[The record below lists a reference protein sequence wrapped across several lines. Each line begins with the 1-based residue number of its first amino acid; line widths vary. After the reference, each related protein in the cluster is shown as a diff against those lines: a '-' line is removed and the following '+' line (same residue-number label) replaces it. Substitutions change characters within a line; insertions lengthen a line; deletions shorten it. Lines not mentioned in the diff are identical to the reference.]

1 MARRKKPENE
11 TVQGAVERRKKE
23 AIADASSRSEK
34 TSWNRK
40 MDKMV
45 KLLASLRP
53 IEQEILELT
62 RQKMPVFDEIHDL
75 RETMVR
81 ECIHPFEYLVVK
93 EDHMLCK
100 FCEKRIRMPVVAQN
114 APDKVQT

>member
-11 TVQGAVERRKKE
+11 TVEEATERRKKE
-23 AIADASSRSEK
+23 AIANASNRSEK

-53 IEQEILELT
+53 IEQKILELT
-62 RQKMPVFDEIHDL
+62 HQKMPIFDEIQIL
-75 RETMVR
+75 REIMVR
-81 ECIHPFEYLVVK
+81 ECVHPFEYLVVK
-93 EDHMLCK
+93 DDHMLCK
-100 FCEKRIRMPVVAQN
+100 FCEKRIRMPVIAQDVSDE
-114 APDKVQT
+114 A